1 MSCEVRLGRLDDGQ
15 DLVLDLAD
23 PTHIAIQGMTRS
35 GKSVLSYVLLGSLA
49 RRENVVVAGADPTGI
64 LLNPWRSHPCPE
76 WRALG
81 TANLQE
87 SVTVLDAIVSE
98 MDARIAS
105 LLAAD
110 QDKLTT
116 FTLKQPLVIVVL
128 EEYPGL
134 LSAVEMDDSAT
145 GRKPAERLH
154 SRIQRNVRRLIQEGA
169 KVGFRVVLIAQRMDA
184 TIVGGAER
192 SNLSTRF
199 TLRVDNA
206 DAVRMLHPNASPD
219 EVEKVARFT
228 PGMGLVELPGKPI
241 QTFKSDFIMYEEY
254 VSYVRGAVQ

>member
-1 MSCEVRLGRLDDGQ
+1 MTTEVRVGRLDDGQ
-15 DLVLDLAD
+15 DLFLDLAD

-49 RRENVVVAGADPTGI
+49 QQENVVVAGADPTGI

-87 SVTVLDAIVSE
+87 STTVLDAIVSE

-110 QDKLTT
+110 EDKLST
-116 FTLKQPLVIVVL
+116 FTPGQPLVIVVL

-134 LSAVEMDDSAT
+134 LSAAEMDDGT
-145 GRKPAERLH
+145 NGRKPVERLH
-154 SRIQRNVRRLIQEGA
+154 SRIQRDVRRLIQEGA

-206 DAVRMLHPNASPD
+206 DAVRMLHPNASP
-219 EVEKVARFT
+219 EHVEKVARFT
-228 PGMGLVELPGKPI
+228 PGTGLVELPGQPI
-241 QTFKSDFIMYEEY
+241 QIFTSDFTTYKEY
-254 VSYVRGAVQ
+254 VSFVRGAVQ